1 MGVTKLKPVG
11 QPWHGQLIRFAPYI
25 VIGVILIIL
34 PLFLSPYVQGVLLT
48 KVLIFAIFAMSLNLI
63 LGYTG
68 LFSLGHAAFFGVG
81 GYTTGILITRFGVDT
96 FWLTAPLSIL
106 MATLFAA
113 VYGLIALR
121 VSGLYFLMVTFAL
134 AQLLFAVA
142 WHWFHMTGGAFGLK
156 GIPLPNL
163 GIPGF
168 TFNDTSLYYFVLLF
182 FIICY
187 FLLHRI
193 VNSPFGYAL
202 QGIREDEPRMRALGY
217 NTWLY
222 KYIAFIIAG
231 LFAGV
236 GGVLF
241 AHWNMLISPRHL
253 GVTTSA
259 LGLFYVIIGGAGTLF
274 GPAIGAA
281 VVIGIEYGASIYNP
295 ERWPLI
301 LGALFVITVMFL
313 RGGIYP
319 HLVNFWKK
327 VTLRYSYGS
336 VKD

>member
-25 VIGVILIIL
+25 IIGVILIIL

-48 KVLIFAIFAMSLNLI
+48 KILIFAIFAMSLNLI

-113 VYGLIALR
+113 VFGFIALR

-134 AQLLFAVA
+134 GQLLFAVA
-142 WHWFHMTGGAFGLK
+142 WQWFHMTGGAFGLK
-156 GIPLPNL
+156 GIPPPNI
-163 GIPGF
+163 GIPWL
-168 TFNDTSLYYFVLLF
+168 TFNDTSLYYFVLLI

-187 FLLHRI
+187 FLLYRI

-202 QGIREDEPRMRALGY
+202 RGIREDEPRMRALGY

-222 KYIAFIIAG
+222 KYISFIIAG
-231 LFAGV
+231 LFAGIA
-236 GGVLF
+236 GVLF
-241 AHWNMLISPRHL
+241 AHWNMLISPRQL
-253 GVTTSA
+253 GVVTSS
-259 LGLFYVIIGGAGTLF
+259 LGLFHVIIGGAGTLF
-274 GPAIGAA
+274 GPVIGSA
-281 VVIGIEYGASIYNP
+281 VVIGIEYGASLYTP
-295 ERWPLI
+295 ERGPLI
-301 LGALFVITVMFL
+301 LGTLFVIVVMFL
-313 RGGIYP
+313 RGGISP
-319 HLVNFWKK
+319 HLANLWRK
-327 VTLRYSYGS
+327 VVKYSYGS

>member
-1 MGVTKLKPVG
+1 MKTTKLKPI
-11 QPWHGQLIRFAPYI
+11 GQLIRFAPYI

-34 PLFLSPYVQGVLLT
+34 PLFLSPYLQSMMS
-48 KVLIFAIFAMSLNLI
+48 KVLIFAIFAMSLDLI
-63 LGYTG
+63 WGYTG

-81 GYTTGILITRFGVDT
+81 GYTTGILITRYGVDS

-106 MATLFAA
+106 MAALVAAIFA
-113 VYGLIALR
+113 VIALR
-121 VSGLYFLMVTFAL
+121 VSGLHFLMVTFAL
-134 AQLLFAVA
+134 GQLLFSVA
-142 WHWFHMTGGAFGLK
+142 WQWFHMTGGAFGLK

-168 TFNDTSLYYFVLLF
+168 TWDDTSWYYFVFLV

-187 FLLHRI
+187 FLLYRI
-193 VNSPFGYAL
+193 VNSPFGHAL
-202 QGIREDEPRMRALGY
+202 QGIREGEPRMRALGY

-222 KYIAFIIAG
+222 KYVAFIIAG

-253 GVTTSA
+253 GIVTSA

-274 GPAIGAA
+274 GPVIGAA
-281 VVIGIEYGASIYNP
+281 VVILLEFYSSLYTP

-301 LGALFVITVMFL
+301 LGALFVIIVMFL

-319 HLVNFWKK
+319 HLVSLWNK
-327 VTLRYSYGS
+327 VRLRYSYGS
-336 VKD
+336 VKG

>member
-25 VIGVILIIL
+25 VIGAILIIL

-48 KVLIFAIFAMSLNLI
+48 KILIFAIFAMSLDLI

-113 VYGLIALR
+113 VFGFIALR

-134 AQLLFAVA
+134 GQLLFAVA
-142 WHWFHMTGGAFGLK
+142 WQWFRMTGGAFGLK
-156 GIPLPNL
+156 GIPPPNL
-163 GIPGF
+163 GIPWL
-168 TFNDTSLYYFVLLF
+168 TFNDTSLYYFVLLI

-187 FLLHRI
+187 FLLYRI

-202 QGIREDEPRMRALGY
+202 RGIREDEPRMRALGY
-217 NTWLY
+217 NIWLY

-231 LFAGV
+231 LFAGI

-253 GVTTSA
+253 GVVTSS

-274 GPAIGAA
+274 GPVIGSA
-281 VVIGIEYGASIYNP
+281 VVIGIEYGASLYTP
-295 ERWPLI
+295 ERGPLI
-301 LGALFVITVMFL
+301 LGTLFVIVVMFL
-313 RGGIYP
+313 RGGISP
-319 HLVNFWKK
+319 HLANLWRK
-327 VTLRYSYGS
+327 VVKYSYGS

>member
-1 MGVTKLKPVG
+1 MKTAELKPIG
-11 QPWHGQLIRFAPYI
+11 QSWQGQSIRFAPYI
-25 VIGVILIIL
+25 LIGVILIIL
-34 PLFLSPYVQGVLLT
+34 PLFLPMYLQSMVT
-48 KVLIFAIFAMSLNLI
+48 KILIFAIFAISLDLI
-63 LGYTG
+63 WGYTG
-68 LFSLGHAAFFGVG
+68 LSSLGHAAFFGVA
-81 GYTTGILITRFGVDT
+81 GYTTAILIKHYGVNI
-96 FWLTAPLSIL
+96 FWQTAPCSIL

-113 VYGLIALR
+113 VYGVIALR

-134 AQLLFAVA
+134 AQLLFSLA
-142 WHWFHMTGGAFGLK
+142 WQWEHFTGGAFG
-156 GIPLPNL
+156 ITVPLPNL

-168 TFNDTSLYYFVLLF
+168 TFNVISLYYFILLF

-193 VNSPFGYAL
+193 VNSPFGHVL

-231 LFAGV
+231 FFAGI

-241 AHWNMLISPRHL
+241 THWNMLISPYQL
-253 GVTTSA
+253 GIIFSTYA
-259 LGLFYVIIGGAGTLF
+259 ILCVIIGGAGTLV
-274 GPAIGAA
+274 GPVIGAA
-281 VVIGIEYGASIYNP
+281 VVIGMEYGASIYSP

-301 LGALFVITVMFL
+301 LGAIFVIAVMFL
-313 RGGIYP
+313 RGGIYR
-319 HLVNFWKK
+319 HLINLWKK

-336 VKD
+336 TKD

>member
-34 PLFLSPYVQGVLLT
+34 PLFLSPYVQCVLLT
-48 KVLIFAIFAMSLNLI
+48 KILIFAIFAMSLDLI

-68 LFSLGHAAFFGVG
+68 LSSLGHAAFFGVG
-81 GYTTGILITRFGVDT
+81 GYTTGILIIHFGVDT

-113 VYGLIALR
+113 VFGFIALR

-134 AQLLFAVA
+134 GQLLFAVA
-142 WHWFHMTGGAFGLK
+142 WQWFRMTGGAFGLK
-156 GIPLPNL
+156 GIPPPNL
-163 GIPGF
+163 GIPWL
-168 TFNDTSLYYFVLLF
+168 TFNDTSLYYFVLLI

-187 FLLHRI
+187 FLLYRI

-202 QGIREDEPRMRALGY
+202 RGIREDEPRMRALGY

-222 KYIAFIIAG
+222 KYISFIIAG
-231 LFAGV
+231 LFAGI

-241 AHWNMLISPRHL
+241 AHWNMLVSPTHL
-253 GVTTSA
+253 GVVTSS

-274 GPAIGAA
+274 GPVIGSA
-281 VVIGIEYGASIYNP
+281 VVIGIEYGASLYTP

-301 LGALFVITVMFL
+301 LGALFVIVVMFL
-313 RGGIYP
+313 RGGISP
-319 HLVNFWKK
+319 HLANLWRK
-327 VTLRYSYGS
+327 VVKYSYGS